1 LGEAALL
8 EGTLPMVAGRIQV
21 LQSLLSLEV
30 QLPGK
35 MIAYVEWAHKV
46 LLLLQG
52 ISGDEPIGFLV

>member
-1 LGEAALL
+1 
-8 EGTLPMVAGRIQV
+8 MVAGRIQV

-52 ISGDEPIGFLV
+52 ISDDEPIGFLV